1 MSKIEVNLNKFKSSV
16 RVGKS
21 RIKSGHE
28 DLNIEVYRSLV
39 KVIPTIFFHRSE
51 DSPFTCDLAYH

>member
-1 MSKIEVNLNKFKSSV
+1 MSKIEVNLNKFKSSG

-28 DLNIEVYRSLV
+28 DLNTEVYRSLV
-39 KVIPTIFFHRSE
+39 KVIPTLYRLGILRS
-51 DSPFTCDLAYH
+51 SYVNF